1 LLRKAVY
8 ETVARRWR
16 ELGLDG
22 APPVLSDFH
31 GE

>member
-1 LLRKAVY
+1 LRRPVY
-8 ETVARRWR
+8 EQVARRWR

-31 GE
+31 NE